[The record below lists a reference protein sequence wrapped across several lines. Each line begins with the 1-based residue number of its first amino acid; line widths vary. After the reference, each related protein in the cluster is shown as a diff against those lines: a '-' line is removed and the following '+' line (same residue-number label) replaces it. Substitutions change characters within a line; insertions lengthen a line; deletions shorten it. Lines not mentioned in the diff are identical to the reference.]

1 MTSFS
6 PEDFPYDLEDKGL
19 DYPSQVLEEPFSDF
33 FDQYLTHTISAEAN
47 EFDYPDLFTDGETLT
62 DSTSNASSNSQY
74 HIPHDRSQKSLSKT
88 AFLPQNYH
96 SHPRRERLQPA
107 VSGLELLLD
116 IEGRANRESQGPQP
130 PQSAPATTTTLPLR
144 RKPGFHAPKPLK
156 HPSKSIHQAIGQ
168 SKNMMRPS
176 YNYRHECPQAQEWA
190 HDFEQLNLNA
200 GIGHFPT
207 PSALAP
213 SPQSH
218 DGTAT
223 AFPTPR
229 QMTLRDEF
237 LRGDRNGNCASSNVQ
252 SSIDAIVQAEDELFD
267 PFQEQDGKFDFDST
281 VAPHQLQ
288 QSPSWAT
295 SVSENSEATFVLSGN
310 DIHGLPDCSSDTYY
324 TNGLACKSA
333 PVLPYQLNPQFSMES
348 FGATSDSVG
357 AFMNDDLPI
366 DALSPVHKPQPS
378 YPDPPGLPLTSDAE
392 PSRADSPSRR
402 ISSPSLPPTPSRLT
416 HRRSKSAAPR
426 RKSAST
432 LRTPKSNG
440 SMSMGFVNFTPQD
453 SKRILTGV
461 APSGSSKTKARREQE
476 ANEKKRK
483 LSAAVL
489 RAVEEAGGNT
499 EGLRREGLLVEG

>member
-6 PEDFPYDLEDKGL
+6 PECFPYDLDDKGL

-47 EFDYPDLFTDGETLT
+47 EIDYPDIFTDVETLT

-74 HIPHDRSQKSLSKT
+74 NIPQDRSQKSLSKT

-116 IEGRANRESQGPQP
+116 IEGQANRESQGPQP

-144 RKPGFHAPKPLK
+144 RKPGFHKTIK
-156 HPSKSIHQAIGQ
+156 HPSKSVHQATSL
-168 SKNMMRPS
+168 SKNMIRPS
-176 YNYRHECPQAQEWA
+176 YNYRHECPQPQEWT

-200 GIGHFPT
+200 GISHFST
-207 PSALAP
+207 SSALAP
-213 SPQSH
+213 SPQSY

-223 AFPTPR
+223 TFQTPR

-237 LRGDRNGNCASSNVQ
+237 RRGERNGNCSSNNVQ
-252 SSIDAIVQAEDELFD
+252 SRIDAIVQAEDGPFD
-267 PFQEQDGKFDFDST
+267 PFQEQDGNLHFDTT
-281 VAPHQLQ
+281 VAPHQLE

-295 SVSENSEATFVLSGN
+295 SVSESSEATFVLSRN
-310 DIHGLPDCSSDTYY
+310 DMHGLPDSRNDSYY
-324 TNGLACKSA
+324 ANGLACKSA

-348 FGATSDSVG
+348 FGANSDSVG
-357 AFMNDDLPI
+357 AFMNDDLSI
-366 DALSPVHKPQPS
+366 NVLSPLHKPQPS
-378 YPDPPGLPLTSDAE
+378 YPDPPALPLHSDVE
-392 PSRADSPSRR
+392 PSGADSPPRR
-402 ISSPSLPPTPSRLT
+402 ISSPPLPPTPSGLT